1 MRIYHSKKEVG
12 LSEAQALSAY
22 YSERNS
28 YAAGESEN
36 GLPETEPAENREAEA
51 IGSRIKYSIKT
62 ESIKAVERYK
72 CWQAAK
78 AVGNE
83 TAGTYSR
90 NGWIRRTAES

>member
-1 MRIYHSKKEVG
+1 MG

-22 YSERNS
+22 YSGRNS
-28 YAAGESEN
+28 YAAGESKH
-36 GLPETEPAENREAEA
+36 GLPETEPAETREEEA

-78 AVGNE
+78 AVTRRPDPIHGMDGSEEPQNHS
-83 TAGTYSR
+83 AGEYF
-90 NGWIRRTAES
+90 GAK